1 MAVSARKP
9 QVFNPAT
16 KTRRKKNPVS
26 YLATLGTLNPNS
38 KGKKHMPKQ
47 KTKRAKASASTRK
60 NKPMPKRP
68 NPFYKPGKTHSK
80 PGRRPARRSNPD
92 SIKPVDMAKEGAII
106 LSGLI
111 AARQLPQ
118 LVLGDKNK
126 DLIGYASNFGVAA
139 VGGLILGMT
148 VSKRL
153 GFSFAAGGA
162 AYTMSRIATE
172 KLSPFGRYFQLSGV
186 GDAAAASLG
195 DVRRAG
201 MGIVV
206 PSSYNEPMLK
216 DAAGNIA
223 IPPHMQA
230 YVSRELAARP
240 MPVAAAATVGRF
252 SR

>member
-1 MAVSARKP
+1 MAVTVRKP
-9 QVFNPAT
+9 QVFNPA
-16 KTRRKKNPVS
+16 KKSRGKKKNPAS
-26 YLATLGTLNPNS
+26 YLAMLGNLNPNR
-38 KGKKHMPKQ
+38 KGKKLMPKTK
-47 KTKRAKASASTRK
+47 KTGAKASVSKRK
-60 NKPMPKRP
+60 TNKMPKRS
-68 NPFYKPGKTHSK
+68 NPYRPGKTTHRPS
-80 PGRRPARRSNPD
+80 RRPRKTNPD
-92 SIKPVDMAKEGAII
+92 NIKPLDMAKEGAII

-118 LVLGDKNK
+118 LVMGDKNK
-126 DLIGYASNFGVAA
+126 DLLGYLANFGVAA
-139 VGGLILGMT
+139 VGGLALGMT

-206 PSSYNEPMLK
+206 PSSFNEPMLK

-223 IPPHMQA
+223 IPPHLQQ

-240 MPVAAAATVGRF
+240 MPVAAATVGRF